1 MSIWSNVKGMGTA
14 LLSSLLPGKA
24 VEAAKVEEA
33 KSAPRTIVVRK
44 GETAEVRAELESA
57 GYVVEE
63 AKDIPAPK
71 MPRFFERM
79 LKPQRLRGHG
89 YVQGETFDV
98 GINKAKRAI
107 NAITDKRE
115 RKAAR
120 SRFIKRLRESGIKN

>member
-1 MSIWSNVKGMGTA
+1 MSIWSKVKGMGTA

-33 KSAPRTIVVRK
+33 KRTIVVRK
-44 GETAEVRAELESA
+44 GESAEVRAELESA
-57 GYVVEE
+57 GYLVEE
-63 AKDIPAPK
+63 STDIPAPK
-71 MPRFFERM
+71 MPKFFERM

-107 NAITDKRE
+107 NAIPDKRE